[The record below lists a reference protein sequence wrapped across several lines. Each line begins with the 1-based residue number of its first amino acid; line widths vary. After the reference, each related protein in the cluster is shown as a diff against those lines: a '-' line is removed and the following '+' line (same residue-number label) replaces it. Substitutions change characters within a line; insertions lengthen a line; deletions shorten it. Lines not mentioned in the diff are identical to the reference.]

1 MVDPAKYCP
10 ICKQP
15 CHHEGRICT
24 CILTD
29 SSTKHKWTWNPSFT
43 LGDLHERLINDLSVI
58 ANICGNFKLAYRARI
73 SEIKAITDKLEEDLK
88 PKVEPTPQPYMSNAK
103 AQKLADD
110 FGVPVT
116 FEEDDPILGPA
127 K

>member
-24 CILTD
+24 CILID
-29 SSTKHKWTWNPSFT
+29 SSTKHKWTWAPSFT
-43 LGDLHERLINDLSVI
+43 LGVLHERLINDLSVI

-88 PKVEPTPQPYMSNAK
+88 PKVEIKNSE

-116 FEEDDPILGPA
+116 FEEDDPIFGPA

>member
-24 CILTD
+24 CILID
-29 SSTKHKWTWNPSFT
+29 SSTKHKWTWDPSFT

-88 PKVEPTPQPYMSNAK
+88 PKVEIKNSE

-116 FEEDDPILGPA
+116 FEEDDPIFGPA